1 MRDSE
6 ITNHCHHR
14 GSIIMSRR
22 KTITPEEKIQIAQ
35 DCIEGRISQ
44 TEAARRLGI
53 DRTSIRSW
61 IIKYEAEGSLGLTQA
76 EKNRVYSEELKL
88 QAVLEYLGGE
98 GSLREICKKYKIRS
112 KRQLI
117 DWIKVYNS
125 GRNFKRKTSG
135 GSRMKSARKTT
146 QEERVR
152 IAKECIENGD
162 NYGEIAIKYQVSYQ
176 NVYSWVKKYKELGE
190 AGLEDRRGQW
200 TAQQE
205 PRTEEERLRI
215 EVAQLKHELYMTKM
229 ERDLLKKLEEIE
241 RREAY
246 RK

>member
-1 MRDSE
+1 
-6 ITNHCHHR
+6 
-14 GSIIMSRR
+14 MSRKSR
-22 KTITPEEKIQIAQ
+22 ITAVEKIQIAR

-44 TEAARRLGI
+44 SEAARRVEV
-53 DRTSIRSW
+53 DESSVRAWVAR
-61 IIKYEAEGSLGLTQA
+61 YEAEGSLGLTTA
-76 EKNRVYSEELKL
+76 HNNRVYSEELKR
-88 QAVLEYLGGE
+88 QAVLEYLASV
-98 GSLREICKKYKIRS
+98 GSLQDICKKYKIRS
-112 KRQLI
+112 KSQLRT
-117 DWIKVYNS
+117 WIKMYNS
-125 GRNFKRKTSG
+125 GRDFKHKMSG
-135 GSRMKSARKTT
+135 GSRMKKSRQTT

-152 IAKECIENGD
+152 IAKECIENGN

-176 NVYSWVKKYKELGE
+176 NVYTWVKKYKELGE
-190 AGLEDRRGQW
+190 AGLEDRRGQR

-215 EVAQLKHELYMTKM
+215 ENAQLKHELYLARM

>member
-1 MRDSE
+1 MQR
-6 ITNHCHHR
+6 NA
-14 GSIIMSRR
+14 
-22 KTITPEEKIQIAQ
+22 EEKVQIAQ

-44 TEAARRLGI
+44 AEAARRVGV
-53 DRTSIRSW
+53 DESSIRAW
-61 IIKYEAEGSLGLTQA
+61 IAKYKSEGSYGLWQT

-88 QAVLEYLGGE
+88 QAVMEYLGGK
-98 GSLREICKKYKIRS
+98 GSLREICKKYRIRT
-112 KRQLI
+112 KTQLRA
-117 DWIKVYNS
+117 WIKVYNS
-125 GRNFKRKTSG
+125 GRDFKHKMSG
-135 GSRMKSARKTT
+135 GSRMKSTRKTT
-146 QEERVR
+146 QEERVQ

-176 NVYSWVKKYKELGE
+176 NVYSWVKKYRELGE
-190 AGLEDRRGQW
+190 AGLEDRRGQR

-215 EVAQLKHELYMTKM
+215 ENAQLKHELYLARM

>member
-1 MRDSE
+1 MPNKKKLS
-6 ITNHCHHR
+6 T
-14 GSIIMSRR
+14 
-22 KTITPEEKIQIAQ
+22 EERVQIAQ
-35 DCIEGRISQ
+35 ECIAGRISCAK
-44 TEAARRLGI
+44 AAELVGVHEMTVVDWVNRYA
-53 DRTSIRSW
+53 S
-61 IIKYEAEGSLGLTQA
+61 EGSIGMMESTQ
-76 EKNRVYSEELKL
+76 NRIYSEELKL
-88 QAVLEYLGGE
+88 QAVLEYLGGK
-98 GSLREICKKYKIRS
+98 GSLREICKKHKIRD
-112 KRQLI
+112 KKQLR

-125 GRNFKRKTSG
+125 GRDFKKMSG
-135 GSRMKSARKTT
+135 GSRMKNTRKTT
-146 QEERVR
+146 QAERVQ

-176 NVYSWVKKYKELGE
+176 NVYSWVKKYRELGE
-190 AGLEDRRGQW
+190 SGLEDRRGQR

-215 EVAQLKHELYMTKM
+215 ENAQLKHELYLARM

>member
-1 MRDSE
+1 
-6 ITNHCHHR
+6 
-14 GSIIMSRR
+14 MSRR
-22 KTITPEEKIQIAQ
+22 ITITPEEKIQIAQ

-61 IIKYEAEGSLGLTQA
+61 IAKYEAEGSIGLTQA
-76 EKNRVYSEELKL
+76 EKNRAYSGELKL
-88 QAVLEYLGGE
+88 QAVMEYLGGE
-98 GSLREICKKYKIRS
+98 GSLREICKKHKIRS
-112 KRQLI
+112 KKQLR

-125 GRNFKRKTSG
+125 GRDFKRKMSG
-135 GSRMKSARKTT
+135 GSRMKNIRQTT
-146 QEERVR
+146 QEERVQ
-152 IAKECIENGD
+152 IAKECIENGN

-176 NVYSWVKKYKELGE
+176 NVYSWVKKYRELGE
-190 AGLEDRRGQW
+190 AGLEDRRGQR
-200 TAQQE
+200 TAQQK

-215 EVAQLKHELYMTKM
+215 ENAQLKHELYLAKM

>member
-1 MRDSE
+1 
-6 ITNHCHHR
+6 
-14 GSIIMSRR
+14 MSG
-22 KTITPEEKIQIAQ
+22 KNKLNAEEKVRIAE

-44 TEAARRLGI
+44 AEAARRVGV
-53 DRTSIRSW
+53 DESSIRAW
-61 IIKYEAEGSLGLTQA
+61 IAKYKSEGSYGLWQT

-88 QAVLEYLGGE
+88 QAVTEYLAGSE
-98 GSLREICKKYKIRS
+98 SLREICKKYRIRA
-112 KRQLI
+112 KTQLRA
-117 DWIKVYNS
+117 WIKVYNS
-125 GRNFKRKTSG
+125 GRDFKHKMSG
-135 GSRMKSARKTT
+135 GSRMKNTRKTT

-152 IAKECIENGD
+152 IAKECIENGN

-176 NVYSWVKKYKELGE
+176 NVYSWVKKYRELGE
-190 AGLEDRRGQW
+190 AGLEDRRGQR

-215 EVAQLKHELYMTKM
+215 ENAQLKHELYLARM

>member
-1 MRDSE
+1 
-6 ITNHCHHR
+6 
-14 GSIIMSRR
+14 MSG
-22 KTITPEEKIQIAQ
+22 KNKLNAEEKVQIAQ

-44 TEAARRLGI
+44 AEAARRVGV
-53 DRTSIRSW
+53 DESSIRAW
-61 IIKYEAEGSLGLTQA
+61 IAKYKSEGSYGLWQT

-88 QAVLEYLGGE
+88 QAVMEYLGGK
-98 GSLREICKKYKIRS
+98 GSLREICKKYRIRT
-112 KRQLI
+112 KTQLRA
-117 DWIKVYNS
+117 WIKVYNS
-125 GRNFKRKTSG
+125 GRDFKHKMSG
-135 GSRMKSARKTT
+135 GSRMKSTRKTT
-146 QEERVR
+146 QEERVQ

-176 NVYSWVKKYKELGE
+176 NVYSWVKTYRELGE
-190 AGLEDRRGQW
+190 AGLEDRRGQR

-215 EVAQLKHELYMTKM
+215 ENAQLKHELYLARM

>member
-1 MRDSE
+1 
-6 ITNHCHHR
+6 
-14 GSIIMSRR
+14 MSR
-22 KTITPEEKIQIAQ
+22 KNKLNAEEKVRIAE

-44 TEAARRLGI
+44 AEAARRVGV
-53 DRTSIRSW
+53 DESSIRGW
-61 IIKYEAEGSLGLTQA
+61 IAKYKSEGSYGLWQT

-88 QAVLEYLGGE
+88 QAVTEYLAGSE
-98 GSLREICKKYKIRS
+98 SLREICKKYRIRT
-112 KRQLI
+112 KTQLRA
-117 DWIKVYNS
+117 WIKVYNS
-125 GRNFKRKTSG
+125 GRNFKKMSG
-135 GSRMKSARKTT
+135 GSRMKNTRKTT

-176 NVYSWVKKYKELGE
+176 NVYSWVKKYRELGE
-190 AGLEDRRGQW
+190 AGLEDRRGQR

>member
-1 MRDSE
+1 
-6 ITNHCHHR
+6 
-14 GSIIMSRR
+14 MSR
-22 KTITPEEKIQIAQ
+22 KNKLNAEEKVRIAE

-44 TEAARRLGI
+44 AEAARRVGV
-53 DRTSIRSW
+53 DESSIRAW
-61 IIKYEAEGSLGLTQA
+61 IAKYKSEGSYGLWQT

-88 QAVLEYLGGE
+88 QAVTEYLAGSE
-98 GSLREICKKYKIRS
+98 SLREICKKYRIRT
-112 KRQLI
+112 KTQLRA
-117 DWIKVYNS
+117 WIKVYNS
-125 GRNFKRKTSG
+125 GRNFKKMSG
-135 GSRMKSARKTT
+135 GSRMKKSRQTT

-176 NVYSWVKKYKELGE
+176 NVYSWVKKYRELGE
-190 AGLEDRRGQW
+190 AGLEDRRGQR

-215 EVAQLKHELYMTKM
+215 ENAQLKHELYLARM

>member
-1 MRDSE
+1 
-6 ITNHCHHR
+6 
-14 GSIIMSRR
+14 MSRR

-112 KRQLI
+112 KKQLM

-125 GRNFKRKTSG
+125 GRDFKKMSG
-135 GSRMKSARKTT
+135 GSRMKSTRKTT

-190 AGLEDRRGQW
+190 AGLEDRRGQR

-215 EVAQLKHELYMTKM
+215 ENAQLKHELYLARM

>member
-1 MRDSE
+1 
-6 ITNHCHHR
+6 
-14 GSIIMSRR
+14 MSR
-22 KTITPEEKIQIAQ
+22 KNKLNAEEKVRIAE

-44 TEAARRLGI
+44 AEAARRVGV
-53 DRTSIRSW
+53 DESSIRAW
-61 IIKYEAEGSLGLTQA
+61 IAKYKSEGSYGLWQT

-88 QAVLEYLGGE
+88 QAVTEYLAGS
-98 GSLREICKKYKIRS
+98 GSLREICKKHKIRS
-112 KRQLI
+112 KKQLR

-125 GRNFKRKTSG
+125 GRDFKHKMSG
-135 GSRMKSARKTT
+135 GSRMKNTRKTT

-176 NVYSWVKKYKELGE
+176 NVYSWVKKYRELGE
-190 AGLEDRRGQW
+190 AGLEDRRGQR

-215 EVAQLKHELYMTKM
+215 ENAQLKHELYLARM

>member
-1 MRDSE
+1 
-6 ITNHCHHR
+6 
-14 GSIIMSRR
+14 MSH
-22 KTITPEEKIQIAQ
+22 KNKLNAEEKVRIAE

-44 TEAARRLGI
+44 AEAARRVGV
-53 DRTSIRSW
+53 DESSIRAW
-61 IIKYEAEGSLGLTQA
+61 IAKYKSEGSYGLWQT

-88 QAVLEYLGGE
+88 QAVTEYLAGSE
-98 GSLREICKKYKIRS
+98 SLREICKKYRIRT
-112 KRQLI
+112 KTQLRA
-117 DWIKVYNS
+117 WIKVYNS
-125 GRNFKRKTSG
+125 GRDFKHKMSG
-135 GSRMKSARKTT
+135 GSRMKNTRKTT

-176 NVYSWVKKYKELGE
+176 NVYSWVKKYRELGE
-190 AGLEDRRGQW
+190 AGLEDRRGQR

-215 EVAQLKHELYMTKM
+215 ENAQLKHELYLARM

>member
-1 MRDSE
+1 
-6 ITNHCHHR
+6 
-14 GSIIMSRR
+14 MSRR

-112 KRQLI
+112 KKQLM

-125 GRNFKRKTSG
+125 GRDFKKMSG
-135 GSRMKSARKTT
+135 GSRMKSTRKTT

-176 NVYSWVKKYKELGE
+176 NVYSWVKKYRELGE
-190 AGLEDRRGQW
+190 AGLEDRRGQR
-200 TAQQE
+200 TAQQK

-215 EVAQLKHELYMTKM
+215 ENAQLKHELYLAKM

>member
-1 MRDSE
+1 
-6 ITNHCHHR
+6 
-14 GSIIMSRR
+14 MSR
-22 KTITPEEKIQIAQ
+22 KSKLTVEEKVQIAQ

-44 TEAARRLGI
+44 AEAARRVGV
-53 DRTSIRSW
+53 DESSIRAW
-61 IIKYEAEGSLGLTQA
+61 IAKYKSEGSYGLWHT

-88 QAVLEYLGGE
+88 QAVTEYLAGSE
-98 GSLREICKKYKIRS
+98 SLREICKKYRIRT
-112 KRQLI
+112 KTQLRA
-117 DWIKVYNS
+117 WIKVYNS
-125 GRNFKRKTSG
+125 GRNFKKMSG
-135 GSRMKSARKTT
+135 GSRMKNTRKTT

-176 NVYSWVKKYKELGE
+176 NVYSWVKKYRELGE
-190 AGLEDRRGQW
+190 AGLEDRRGQR

-215 EVAQLKHELYMTKM
+215 ENAQLKHELYLARM

>member
-1 MRDSE
+1 
-6 ITNHCHHR
+6 
-14 GSIIMSRR
+14 MSRR

-135 GSRMKSARKTT
+135 GSRMKNTRKTT

-152 IAKECIENGD
+152 IAKECIETGD

-190 AGLEDRRGQW
+190 AGLEDRRGQR

>member
-1 MRDSE
+1 
-6 ITNHCHHR
+6 
-14 GSIIMSRR
+14 MSRR

-135 GSRMKSARKTT
+135 GSRMKNTRKTT
-146 QEERVR
+146 QEERIQ
-152 IAKECIENGD
+152 IAKECIENGN

-176 NVYSWVKKYKELGE
+176 NVYSWVKKYRELGE
-190 AGLEDRRGQW
+190 AGLEDRRGQR

-215 EVAQLKHELYMTKM
+215 ENAQLKHELYLARM

>member
-1 MRDSE
+1 
-6 ITNHCHHR
+6 
-14 GSIIMSRR
+14 MSR
-22 KTITPEEKIQIAQ
+22 KNKLNAEEKVRIAK

-44 TEAARRLGI
+44 AEAARRVGV
-53 DRTSIRSW
+53 DKSSIRAW
-61 IIKYEAEGSLGLTQA
+61 IAKYKSEGSYGLWQT
-76 EKNRVYSEELKL
+76 EKNRVYSEEWKL
-88 QAVLEYLGGE
+88 QAVTEYLAGSE
-98 GSLREICKKYKIRS
+98 SLREICKKYRIRA
-112 KRQLI
+112 KTQLRA
-117 DWIKVYNS
+117 WIKVYNS
-125 GRNFKRKTSG
+125 GRDFKHKMSG
-135 GSRMKSARKTT
+135 GSRMKNTRKTT

-190 AGLEDRRGQW
+190 AGLEDRRGQR

-215 EVAQLKHELYMTKM
+215 ENAQLKHELYLARM

>member
-1 MRDSE
+1 
-6 ITNHCHHR
+6 
-14 GSIIMSRR
+14 MSR
-22 KTITPEEKIQIAQ
+22 KNKLNAEEKVRIAE

-44 TEAARRLGI
+44 AEAARHVGV
-53 DRTSIRSW
+53 DESSIRAW
-61 IIKYEAEGSLGLTQA
+61 IAKYKSEGSYGLWQT
-76 EKNRVYSEELKL
+76 ENNRVYSEELKL
-88 QAVLEYLGGE
+88 QAVTEYLAGS

-112 KRQLI
+112 KRQLM

-125 GRNFKRKTSG
+125 GRDFKHKMSG
-135 GSRMKSARKTT
+135 GSRMKNTRKTT

-176 NVYSWVKKYKELGE
+176 NVYSWVKKYRELGE
-190 AGLEDRRGQW
+190 AGLEDRRGQR

>member
-1 MRDSE
+1 
-6 ITNHCHHR
+6 
-14 GSIIMSRR
+14 MSRR

-76 EKNRVYSEELKL
+76 EKNRVYSEEMKL

-135 GSRMKSARKTT
+135 GSRMKNTRKTT

-176 NVYSWVKKYKELGE
+176 NVYSWVKKYRELGE
-190 AGLEDRRGQW
+190 AGLEDRRGQR

>member
-1 MRDSE
+1 
-6 ITNHCHHR
+6 
-14 GSIIMSRR
+14 MSRKSR
-22 KTITPEEKIQIAQ
+22 ITAVEKIQIAR

-44 TEAARRLGI
+44 SEAARRVEV
-53 DRTSIRSW
+53 DESSVRAWVAR
-61 IIKYEAEGSLGLTQA
+61 YEAEGSLGLTTA
-76 EKNRVYSEELKL
+76 HNNRVYSEELKR
-88 QAVLEYLGGE
+88 QAVLEYLASV
-98 GSLREICKKYKIRS
+98 GSLQDICKKYKIRS
-112 KRQLI
+112 KSQLRT
-117 DWIKVYNS
+117 WIKMYNS
-125 GRNFKRKTSG
+125 GRDFKHKMSG
-135 GSRMKSARKTT
+135 GSRMKKSRQTT

-176 NVYSWVKKYKELGE
+176 NVYSWVKKYRELGE
-190 AGLEDRRGQW
+190 AGLEDRRGQR

-215 EVAQLKHELYMTKM
+215 ENARLKHELYLARM

>member
-1 MRDSE
+1 
-6 ITNHCHHR
+6 
-14 GSIIMSRR
+14 MSR
-22 KTITPEEKIQIAQ
+22 KSKLTVEEKVQIAQ

-44 TEAARRLGI
+44 AEAARRVEV
-53 DRTSIRSW
+53 DESSIRAW
-61 IIKYEAEGSLGLTQA
+61 IAKYKSEGSYGLWRT

-88 QAVLEYLGGE
+88 QAVMEYLGGK
-98 GSLREICKKYKIRS
+98 GSLREICKKYRIRT
-112 KRQLI
+112 KTQLRA
-117 DWIKVYNS
+117 WIKVYNS
-125 GRNFKRKTSG
+125 GRDFKHKMSG
-135 GSRMKSARKTT
+135 GSRMKSTRKTT

-176 NVYSWVKKYKELGE
+176 NVYSWVKKYRELGE
-190 AGLEDRRGQW
+190 AGLEDRRGQR

-215 EVAQLKHELYMTKM
+215 ENAQLKHELYLARM